1 MKRKNILI
9 TVAAALGIS
18 MGAIALSAC
27 GGFTSSDEF
36 DNIKANAV
44 LDIEKNK
51 VNLVKDMEVDTPKII
66 EQCGCTLRDDEGNA
80 VEIKAEHLRG
90 GNLTYTEFDTST
102 TGSDKQITLTFKGTN
117 YYIAYDVDEYIANF
131 YLNSSGE
138 SEEGYKLGVTPDY
151 ALTDSLGLSVWLNLR
166 DDYNYS
172 ADSEAISGDR
182 TRALRF
188 NGWQDV
194 SGNLLTGNY
203 TVQPPVEGNVRTVN
217 FYANFLSEEEASKL
231 DITYNTRNERVFN
244 GYLGTEQIETLV
256 IPEGVKQ
263 VDLASLT
270 KNVRYEKVVIPS
282 TARIDLPITDALDTR
297 GIKEIVINEG
307 HGSYV
312 SFDGGI
318 YDKEL
323 KQLYF
328 MPASVE
334 SVSFPDTVNTLG
346 QYAFAYSEL
355 TQIEMPASVTR
366 IGNYCF
372 AYAGNLTEL
381 VGLDS
386 HSVSIGDNAF
396 YKSGIE
402 MGLFID
408 ERYGAKYYTT
418 TTESGEKEYSLVG
431 ISNHEITEFVALE
444 GTISIASD
452 AFVGCEKLKSVDLG
466 DTVKR
471 IGDSAF
477 SGCISLESV
486 ELPAGLESLGTGVF
500 YGCKGLKS
508 AVVPDVDYLHDGES
522 NSNYLPNQL
531 FYGCSSLESVQL
543 ADTIRYIGQAAFY
556 GCVSLTEINLPDHLT
571 GVSSTAFHS
580 CAMTSIKL
588 PANVTS
594 LGQSVFSHAK
604 LKSIDLSECVN
615 LKTLPV
621 RCFEYSSLEAIEIPE
636 QITQIP
642 NYCFYVCRN
651 LKDVKLHEGITVLGT
666 YAFSNCEALEEIE
679 LNEGLVVIGSR
690 AFQSAKKLKEI
701 TIPDSVET
709 VAGYAFQ
716 SCSSLERITVGAGV
730 ITFGEYPLGD
740 DGLTY
745 GSVTPVL
752 YLCENLQE
760 VTVSAENTLFS
771 SDNGVMYGENGSVLY
786 CIPADYR
793 AEEFELPSTVKV
805 ILPYS
810 VSSQKNISKITV
822 NSGCKNIGKGAFYK
836 SLSLEEVYL
845 SDTVSHIGASILLDC
860 KNVNTFV
867 IDGNNP
873 YYSAA
878 GGDGIV
884 YTGDGKTLVMYLGLA
899 SEVSVREGTKAIAD
913 AVFMNSTA
921 LTSIVLP
928 NSVESVGYQAFKGC
942 SKLQSIQIG
951 SGLKEIGSAAFAQLA
966 SLKSVTVSE
975 QNAVYKSVNGTLY
988 TKDGKTLI
996 VCPAKNGITDL
1007 STIEKSVT
1015 KIAEWAFAEHATLNL
1030 VELPVGVTEIG
1041 NYAFY
1046 NCKQITYLQ
1055 GSEALKKIGEY
1066 AFSFEKSI
1074 DPDVKTETRAC
1085 DALRTVI
1092 LFGGIEEVGKNAFY
1106 GQYGIE
1112 ALYLK
1117 MNIGEVEKFMA
1128 INPVNFIY
1136 LTRGCPKPEGG
1147 YFNNV
1152 ERCVYSESAPTVF
1165 YDGYRWWHYDE
1176 YGNPVIWSE
1185 NQNERS
1191 A

>member
-1 MKRKNILI
+1 MKRKSLLI
-9 TVAAALGIS
+9 TVVSALGIS
-18 MGAIALSAC
+18 LGAIALSAC
-27 GGFTSSDEF
+27 GGFTSSGEF

-80 VEIKAEHLRG
+80 VEIKAEHLRSG
-90 GNLTYTEFDTST
+90 DLTYTEFDTST

-117 YYIAYDVDEYIANF
+117 YYIAYDVDEYVANF
-131 YLNSSGE
+131 YLNAPGA
-138 SEEGYKLGVTPDY
+138 SEEAYVLGVKPDY
-151 ALTDSLGLSVWLNLR
+151 ALADSLGLSVWLNLR

-182 TRALRF
+182 SRALRF

-203 TVQPPVEGNVRTVN
+203 TVQPPAEGNLRTVN
-217 FYANFLSEEEASKL
+217 FYANFLSEEEASLL

-244 GYLGTEQIETLV
+244 GYLGTEQVETLV

-263 VDLASLT
+263 VNLASLT
-270 KNVRYEKVVIPS
+270 KNIQYEKVVIPS
-282 TARIDLPITDALDTR
+282 TARIDLPVTEPLDTR

-334 SVSFPDTVNTLG
+334 KVSFPDTVNTLG
-346 QYAFAYSEL
+346 QYAFVYSEL
-355 TQIEMPASVTR
+355 TQIEIPASITR

-372 AYAGNLTEL
+372 AYAGDLTEL
-381 VGLDS
+381 IGLDS

-418 TTESGEKEYSLVG
+418 TTEDGKKEYSLVG

-466 DTVKR
+466 EAVKR

-477 SGCISLESV
+477 SGCVSLESI
-486 ELPAGLESLGTGVF
+486 ELPAGLQSLGTGVF
-500 YGCKGLKS
+500 YGCTGLKTAS
-508 AVVPDVDYLHDGES
+508 IPDVDYLQDGE
-522 NSNYLPNQL
+522 NNPNYIPNQL
-531 FYGCSSLESVQL
+531 FYGCSSLQSVQL

-556 GCVSLTEINLPDHLT
+556 GCVSLTQINMPSHLI
-571 GVSSTAFHS
+571 GISSTAFHS

-615 LKTLPV
+615 LKVLPV
-621 RCFEYSSLEAIEIPE
+621 RCFEYSSLETIEIPE

-642 NYCFYVCRN
+642 NYCFYVCSKLTN
-651 LKDVKLHEGITVLGT
+651 VKLHKGVTALGT
-666 YAFSNCEALEEIE
+666 YAFSNCTALEEIE
-679 LNEGLVVIGSR
+679 LNEGLVSIGSR

-716 SCSSLERITVGAGV
+716 SCSALERITIGAGV
-730 ITFGEYPLGD
+730 STFGEYPMEE
-740 DGLTY
+740 DGLTF
-745 GSVTPVL
+745 GAVTPVL
-752 YLCENLQE
+752 YLCTSLKE
-760 VTVSAENTLFS
+760 VTVSAENTSFS
-771 SDNGVMYGENGSVLY
+771 SENGVMYGENGSVLY
-786 CIPADYR
+786 CIPADYE
-793 AEEFELPSTVKV
+793 AEEFELPSTVKT

-822 NSGCKNIGKGAFYK
+822 NSGCENIGKGAFYK
-836 SLSLEEVYL
+836 SLLKEVYL

-867 IDGNNP
+867 IDSRNP

-899 SEVSVREGTKAIAD
+899 SEVSVKEGTKTIAD
-913 AVFMNSTA
+913 AVFMNSAA
-921 LTSIVLP
+921 LTSIVIP
-928 NSVESVGYQAFKGC
+928 DSVESVGYQAFKGC
-942 SKLQSIQIG
+942 SKLESITIG
-951 SGLKEIGSAAFAQLA
+951 SGLKEIGGAAFAQLA
-966 SLKSVTVSE
+966 SLKSVTVSA
-975 QNAVYKSVNGTLY
+975 QNAAFKSVNGTLY

-1007 STIEKSVT
+1007 SGIEKTVT
-1015 KIAEWAFAEHATLNL
+1015 KIAEWAFAEHATLNT
-1030 VELPVGVTEIG
+1030 VELPANVTEIG

-1066 AFSFEKSI
+1066 AFSFEK
-1074 DPDVKTETRAC
+1074 
-1085 DALRTVI
+1085 
-1092 LFGGIEEVGKNAFY
+1092 
-1106 GQYGIE
+1106 
-1112 ALYLK
+1112 
-1117 MNIGEVEKFMA
+1117 
-1128 INPVNFIY
+1128 
-1136 LTRGCPKPEGG
+1136 
-1147 YFNNV
+1147 
-1152 ERCVYSESAPTVF
+1152 
-1165 YDGYRWWHYDE
+1165 
-1176 YGNPVIWSE
+1176 
-1185 NQNERS
+1185 
-1191 A
+1191 